1 MGASRGRAGPPLI
14 PEGWTK
20 RRIPVYT
27 RGERIAMPHV
37 YVTGHKNPDTDSIAS
52 AIGYAELKNLVDP
65 DNVYA
70 PARLGEVNAQTEWAL
85 RKSGAK
91 NPKLL
96 RHIMLR
102 VKDVM
107 HEDLVLANRNDPL
120 RNVGLVMAKNN
131 IGQVPIVDDD
141 GVLVGI
147 VTERDLARMY
157 IRESRG
163 ASTFAETPVSVAS
176 MVEVL
181 EGELLVGEDGE
192 HSGQLWVISMSVDS
206 IGRSIRPGDIAVVG
220 DRTKAQERVIELGVG
235 VLVVSN
241 GVRPRDEICKL
252 AEERGTTIILSP
264 LDSYVTSRM
273 IQLSVPCWEIMT
285 ENPLTVDPDD
295 LITEI
300 TQSVMEVHYRAAIA
314 VDDDKVPIG
323 VVSRTDLLNPQ
334 PRRVLLVDHAEVG
347 QSVKGVERAQI
358 VEILDHHHIGDIET
372 TTPIPATFDP
382 VGSTATLIVE
392 RFKAAGLKPE
402 RSTATMLL
410 AAVLSDTVVL
420 NSPTT
425 TERDR
430 EVVKYLE
437 EMLDLDAR
445 GFGMEMFEASSDV
458 SGLSAEEIV
467 RRDAKEYSTSS
478 GEKMGISQVETV
490 GTGLLERKEEL
501 LDALEELREDNDY
514 LFSALMVTDIIEG
527 GTELLCAGDCAPV
540 ERAFDSRAKN
550 GVIDLPGVMSRK
562 KQVAPKLLA
571 IL

>member
-1 MGASRGRAGPPLI
+1 
-14 PEGWTK
+14 
-20 RRIPVYT
+20 
-27 RGERIAMPHV
+27 MPHV

-52 AIGYAELKNLVDP
+52 AIGYAEFKNLVDP
-65 DNVYA
+65 ENFYA
-70 PARLGEVNAQTEWAL
+70 PARLGEVNAQTRWAL
-85 RKSGAK
+85 KRSCAES
-91 NPKLL
+91 PKLL

-107 HEDLVLANRNDPL
+107 HENLVLANRNDPL
-120 RNVGLVMAKNN
+120 RNVGLMMSKNN
-131 IGQVPIVDDD
+131 IGQVPIVDED
-141 GVLVGI
+141 GSLVGI

-163 ASTFAETPVSVAS
+163 ASTFAETPVSVGA

-181 EGELLVGEDGE
+181 EGEIVVGEDGE

-206 IGRSIRPGDIAVVG
+206 IGRSIRPGDIVVVG
-220 DRTKAQERVIELGVG
+220 DRTKAQKRVIELGVG

-241 GVRPRDEICKL
+241 GVRPEDDVVAM
-252 AEERGTTIILSP
+252 AEERGTTIVLSP

-273 IQLSVPCWEIMT
+273 IQLSVPCWELMT
-285 ENPLTVDPDD
+285 ENPLTVEPED

-314 VDDDKVPIG
+314 VDHDNMPLG
-323 VVSRTDLLNPQ
+323 VVSRTDLLNPK
-334 PRRVLLVDHAEVG
+334 PRRVLLVDHAEIG
-347 QSVKGVERAQI
+347 QSVKGVEKAQI

-467 RRDAKEYSTSS
+467 RRDAKEYSMSS
-478 GEKMGISQVETV
+478 GEKMSISQVETV

-501 LDALEELREDNDY
+501 LDALEELQEENDY

>member
-1 MGASRGRAGPPLI
+1 
-14 PEGWTK
+14 
-20 RRIPVYT
+20 
-27 RGERIAMPHV
+27 MPHV

-52 AIGYAELKNLVDP
+52 AIGYAEFKNLVDP
-65 DNVYA
+65 DNFYA
-70 PARLGEVNAQTEWAL
+70 PARLGEVNPQTEWAL
-85 RKSGAK
+85 KRSGARS
-91 NPKLL
+91 PKLL

-120 RNVGLVMAKNN
+120 RNVGLAMAKNN

-141 GVLVGI
+141 GSLIGI
-147 VTERDLARMY
+147 VTERDMARMY
-157 IRESRG
+157 VRESRG
-163 ASTFAETPVSVAS
+163 ASTFADTPVSVQG

-181 EGELLVGEDGE
+181 EGEILVGKDGE
-192 HSGQLWVISMSVDS
+192 HSGQLWVISMSVGS
-206 IGRSIRPGDIAVVG
+206 IGHSMRPGDIVVVG
-220 DRTKAQERVIELGVG
+220 DRTDAQKRAIELGAG

-241 GVRPRDEICKL
+241 GVHPEDEVVQM
-252 AEERGTTIILSP
+252 AEENGTTIVLSP

-273 IQLSVPCWEIMT
+273 IQLSVPSWEVMT
-285 ENPLTVDPDD
+285 ENPLTVDPED

-300 TQSVMEVHYRAAIA
+300 TPSVMEVHYRAAIA
-314 VDDDKVPIG
+314 VDDNKVPIG

-347 QSVKGVERAQI
+347 QSVKGVEKAQI

-372 TTPIPATFDP
+372 NTPIPATFDP
-382 VGSTATLIVE
+382 VGSTATLIIE
-392 RFKAAGLKPE
+392 RFRAAGLQPE
-402 RSTATMLL
+402 ESTATMLL

-425 TERDR
+425 TGRDH

-437 EMLDLDAR
+437 ELLGLDAR
-445 GFGMEMFEASSDV
+445 EFGMEMFEASSDV
-458 SGLSAEEIV
+458 SELSAEEIIN
-467 RRDAKEYSTSS
+467 RDAKEYGTSS
-478 GEKMGISQVETV
+478 GERMSISQVETV

-501 LDALEELREDNDY
+501 LEALEDMREENDY

-540 ERAFDSRAKN
+540 ERAFDSRAKDR
-550 GVIDLPGVMSRK
+550 VIDLPGVMSRK

-571 IL
+571 VL

>member
-1 MGASRGRAGPPLI
+1 
-14 PEGWTK
+14 
-20 RRIPVYT
+20 
-27 RGERIAMPHV
+27 MPHV

-52 AIGYAELKNLVDP
+52 AIGYAEFKNLVDP
-65 DNVYA
+65 ENFYA
-70 PARLGEVNAQTEWAL
+70 PARLGEVNAQTRWAL
-85 RKSGAK
+85 KRSCAES
-91 NPKLL
+91 PKLL

-107 HEDLVLANRNDPL
+107 HENLVLANRNDPL
-120 RNVGLVMAKNN
+120 RNVGLMMSKNN
-131 IGQVPIVDDD
+131 IGQVPIVDED
-141 GVLVGI
+141 GSLVGI

-163 ASTFAETPVSVAS
+163 ASTFAETPVSVGS

-181 EGELLVGEDGE
+181 EGEVVVGEDGE

-235 VLVVSN
+235 LLVVSN
-241 GVRPRDEICKL
+241 GVRPENEICKL

-323 VVSRTDLLNPQ
+323 VVSRTDLLNPN

-392 RFKAAGLKPE
+392 RFKAAGLEPE
-402 RSTATMLL
+402 RSTGMMLL

-425 TERDR
+425 TERDHR
-430 EVVKYLE
+430 VVRYLQE
-437 EMLDLDAR
+437 LLDLDAR

-467 RRDAKEYSTSS
+467 SRDAKEYGTTS
-478 GEKMGISQVETV
+478 GETMCIAQVETV
-490 GTGLLERKEEL
+490 GKGLLGRKDEL
-501 LDALEELREDNDY
+501 LDALEEMRAENGY
-514 LFSALMVTDIIEG
+514 VFAALMVTDIIEG
-527 GTELLCAGDCAPV
+527 GTELLCAGNCAPV
-540 ERAFDSRAKN
+540 ERASDSRVRN
-550 GVIDLPGVMSRK
+550 GIIDLPGVMSRK

-571 IL
+571 VV

>member
-1 MGASRGRAGPPLI
+1 
-14 PEGWTK
+14 
-20 RRIPVYT
+20 
-27 RGERIAMPHV
+27 MPHV

-52 AIGYAELKNLVDP
+52 AIGYAEFKNLVDP
-65 DNVYA
+65 ENFYA
-70 PARLGEVNAQTEWAL
+70 PARLGEVNAQTRWAL
-85 RKSGAK
+85 KRSCAES
-91 NPKLL
+91 PKLL

-107 HEDLVLANRNDPL
+107 HENLVLANRNDPL
-120 RNVGLVMAKNN
+120 RNVGLMMSKNN
-131 IGQVPIVDDD
+131 IGQVPIVDED
-141 GVLVGI
+141 GSLVGI

-163 ASTFAETPVSVAS
+163 ASTFAETPVSVGA

-181 EGELLVGEDGE
+181 EGEIVVGEDGE

-206 IGRSIRPGDIAVVG
+206 IGRSIRPGDIVVVG
-220 DRTKAQERVIELGVG
+220 DRTKAQKRVIELGVG

-241 GVRPRDEICKL
+241 GVRPEDDVVAM
-252 AEERGTTIILSP
+252 AEERGTTIVLSP
-264 LDSYVTSRM
+264 LDSYVSSRM
-273 IQLSVPCWEIMT
+273 IQLSVPCWELMT
-285 ENPLTVDPDD
+285 ENPLTVEPED

-314 VDDDKVPIG
+314 VDDDNMPLG
-323 VVSRTDLLNPQ
+323 VVSRTDLLNPK
-334 PRRVLLVDHAEVG
+334 PRRVLLVDHAEIG
-347 QSVKGVERAQI
+347 QSVKGVEKAQI

-467 RRDAKEYSTSS
+467 RRDAKEYSMSS
-478 GEKMGISQVETV
+478 GEKMSISQVETV